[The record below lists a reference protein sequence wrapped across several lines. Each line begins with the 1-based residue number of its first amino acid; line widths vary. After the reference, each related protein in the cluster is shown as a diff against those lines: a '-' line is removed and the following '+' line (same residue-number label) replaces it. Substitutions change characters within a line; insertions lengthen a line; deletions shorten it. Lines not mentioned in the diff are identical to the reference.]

1 MKKIILKIAFLFI
14 FLLIL
19 SSCKT
24 LNSNLITI
32 KGVVLDELGPIPG
45 AHIKV
50 QGRNLNSVKTD
61 LDGNYLIQA
70 KKGDT
75 LIVSYST
82 HTLKKIKIEN
92 NKTINI
98 VLDPNESLVITV
110 KSSNIKRNDISS
122 NQASTKK
129 SHFIIVNE
137 KIVNKDILDVIDSKN
152 IESVKILKNKEATA
166 VYGQNAKNGAILIT
180 TKDISKRELKKLY
193 KKYKLKS

>member
-82 HTLKKIKIEN
+82 HTLKKN
-92 NKTINI
+92 
-98 VLDPNESLVITV
+98 
-110 KSSNIKRNDISS
+110 
-122 NQASTKK
+122 
-129 SHFIIVNE
+129 
-137 KIVNKDILDVIDSKN
+137 
-152 IESVKILKNKEATA
+152 
-166 VYGQNAKNGAILIT
+166 
-180 TKDISKRELKKLY
+180 
-193 KKYKLKS
+193 